1 MSQVAEPAAEG
12 ARATGSTGRLASARV
27 PVAAPGQ
34 TAGRLLEELRGR
46 DYDSVAV
53 TAVCEDGRLVG
64 LVTMERLLKAA
75 PDTPVS
81 AVMDP
86 DPPTVDPETSQERAA
101 WKAVHEGS
109 VLAVVDG
116 RGRFG
121 GLIAPQRLL
130 AVLLEEHTEDMAR
143 LGGFMASAK
152 SARTA
157 STESVARRL
166 WHRLPWLLVGLI
178 GALGS
183 ALIVGSFEKQLEEVV
198 LIAFFVPGVV
208 YIADAVGTQTEALV
222 IRGLS
227 VGVPIGRMVV
237 RELITGV
244 LLGALL
250 AALAWP
256 IIMLV
261 WHAPAVALAVSV
273 ALWAASSIATLV
285 AMALPW
291 VISRMDRDP
300 AFGSGPLATVV
311 QDILSVVIYFV
322 TATLIAT

>member
-1 MSQVAEPAAEG
+1 VA
-12 ARATGSTGRLASARV
+12 GSTARLASTRV
-27 PVAAPGQ
+27 PVAAPGEPV
-34 TAGRLLEELRGR
+34 GRLLEDLRGR

-53 TAVCEDGRLVG
+53 TAVCEGERLVG
-64 LVTMERLLKAA
+64 LVTMERLLKAGPGTA
-75 PDTPVS
+75 VS
-81 AVMDP
+81 EVMDP
-86 DPPTVDPETSQERAA
+86 DPPVVRPDTSQERAA
-101 WKAVHEGS
+101 WEAVHQGA
-109 VLAVVDG
+109 VLAVVDE
-116 RGRFG
+116 RGRFA
-121 GLIAPQRLL
+121 GLLQPQRLL
-130 AVLLEEHTEDMAR
+130 EVLLEEHTEDMAR
-143 LGGFMASAK
+143 LGGFTATEN

-157 STESVARRL
+157 STENVSRRL

-183 ALIVGSFEKQLEEVV
+183 ALVVGSFESQLERTV

-227 VGVPIGRMVV
+227 VGVPVARMAV

-250 AALAWP
+250 STLAWP
-256 IIMLV
+256 LIMLV
-261 WHAPAVALAVSV
+261 WRDAAVALAVSV
-273 ALWAASSIATLV
+273 SLFAASSIATLV

-291 VISRMDRDP
+291 AINRLGRDP

-311 QDILSVVIYFV
+311 QDLLSVVIYFA
-322 TATLIAT
+322 TATVIVT